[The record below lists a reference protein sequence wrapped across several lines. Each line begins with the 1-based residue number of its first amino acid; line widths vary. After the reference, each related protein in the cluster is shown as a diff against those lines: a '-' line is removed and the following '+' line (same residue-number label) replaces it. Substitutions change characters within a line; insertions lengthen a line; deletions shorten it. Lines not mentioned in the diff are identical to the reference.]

1 MEIGWDNGPWVIQIL
16 TILFF
21 VIILLSQFGRKEIK
35 EVFLAYRQ
43 RQRRF
48 GSI

>member
-1 MEIGWDNGPWVIQIL
+1 MKMGWDNAPWLIDVS
-16 TILFF
+16 TILLF

-43 RQRRF
+43 RQHRF